1 MQFDEEMYSK
11 SNKVPMFPIV
21 LGALSFVVMIGL
33 LVTLA
38 NSGQKKRPAGT
49 SQSHE
54 NTISAEMNTV
64 SKNDVQNG
72 KEGSSRIVLEETKR
86 KASDLNFWGMYPE
99 EEQAEKKDGM
109 SQSTVVK
116 PKPQQETTET
126 DPSKDGKHVQVVLD
140 DGSTKWLAIN
150 NSLNK
155 NNYDVTNYQKENKI
169 MKYYSNKQNISYA
182 GVTLNKYSGDI
193 DFEQLKKQGISFAM
207 IRVGSRGY
215 DSGLISL
222 DENFNTYMTQAIE
235 AGLNVGVYFATQAI
249 TPEEAAEEADF
260 MIQSCAA
267 YKVTYPMAVKMDVIK
282 NDSSRTESMSKNDRT
297 TVMRIFME
305 AIAGAN
311 QKPMLLAD
319 KNVLLTKLDLAAL
332 SGFGIWLDQAGD
344 LPEYPYAYQMWQ
356 YGTGADMKGASEN
369 VKLNISLIDYAA
381 R

>member
-33 LVTLA
+33 LIAVA
-38 NSGQKKRPAGT
+38 NSGPKKRPSDT
-49 SQSHE
+49 VQNVE
-54 NTISAEMNTV
+54 NTANAENV
-64 SKNDVQNG
+64 SSSQKE
-72 KEGSSRIVLEETKR
+72 KEGSSKIVIDESKR

-99 EEQAEKKDGM
+99 EEVEKKETT
-109 SQSTVVK
+109 SQSVVVK
-116 PKPQQETTET
+116 PKPQQETTEN
-126 DPSKDGKHVQVVLD
+126 DPSKDGKHVQVTLD

-182 GVTLNKYSGDI
+182 GVTLNKYSGDV

-215 DSGLISL
+215 DSGMISL

-235 AGLNVGVYFATQAI
+235 AGLNVGVYFATQAVS
-249 TPEEAAEEADF
+249 PEEAAEEADF
-260 MIQSCAA
+260 MIRSCEA

-297 TVMRIFME
+297 TVLRIFME

-319 KNVLLTKLDLAAL
+319 KNVLLTKVDLAAL
-332 SGFGIWLDQAGD
+332 SGFAIWLDQAGD
-344 LPEYPYAYQMWQ
+344 LPEYPYVYQMWQ
-356 YGTGADMKGASEN
+356 YGTGTDMKGASEN
-369 VKLNISLIDYAA
+369 VKLNISMIDYAS